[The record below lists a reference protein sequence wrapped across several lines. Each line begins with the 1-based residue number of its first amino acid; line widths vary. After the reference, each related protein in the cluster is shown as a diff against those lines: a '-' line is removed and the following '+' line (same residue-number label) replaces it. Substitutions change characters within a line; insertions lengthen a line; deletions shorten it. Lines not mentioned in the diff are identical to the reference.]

1 MVDSSS
7 LLGRTISHYRI
18 IEKLGAGGMGV
29 VYKAE
34 DTRLHRFV
42 ALKFLPE
49 DLAKDAQSLERFRR
63 EAQAA
68 SALNHPNICTIYD
81 IGEDG
86 GNVYLA
92 MELLDGQTL
101 KQAIGGRP
109 LELESIPGLA
119 IEIAD
124 ALDAAHAKGIV
135 HRDIKPD
142 NIFVTERGHAKILDF
157 GLAKVAG
164 GGAGVSV
171 SAQPTAPREEL
182 LTSPGMAVGTVSY
195 MSPEQVR
202 GKALDGRTD
211 LFSFGVVLYQMTTGA
226 LPFRGDTAG
235 MVFDSILNRDPT
247 PPSQLNPQLS
257 PTLEHI
263 IARALDKDRDL
274 RYQHASDIRAELQRL
289 KRNSSSARLPLPAA
303 RESSAAAATF
313 PAPGGVPPAEN
324 TSSRGKRAL
333 FVAIPIVL
341 LLGALAGAFLW
352 RHSPHAAPPSSA
364 DWQQL
369 TFFTDSAVYPA
380 LSSDG
385 RMLAF
390 IRGTE
395 SFFGPGQVY
404 VQFLPDGEPVQL
416 THDSTLKLSPIFSP
430 DNTRIAYSTAGPWE
444 VWEVPVL
451 GGEPRVFLPNASS
464 LTWIDGGSRVL
475 FSEIKQGL
483 QMALVTTDESRGQG
497 RDVYVPEGDR
507 SMAHHS
513 YLSPDGK
520 NVLVVEMGSG
530 GQLIA
535 CRVVPF
541 AQPGPPRLIG
551 PVDKPCI
558 SGAWSPDGKWLY
570 FNASTDKFHIWRMR
584 FPDGEAE
591 QITFGPTSQ
600 EGMAMAPDGKS
611 LVTSVGSQDSTVWL
625 HDKDGDHQI
634 SSEGSAELPI
644 FSADGKS
651 IYFLMTSGSSQKREL
666 WEKDLGAE
674 NAQRLLPGYAMDSY
688 SVSPDGKS
696 VVFATQ
702 DKNGKSSIWIASTNR
717 LFSPR
722 QLSSQSIDDSPNFR
736 PDGSL
741 VFRSREAGSNFMYR
755 MNADGSGRQKISP
768 ATIFDIHGLSPD
780 GRWLAAGSHTS
791 DPQHPVGINAFP
803 VDGGEPVTLCLAH
816 CAIAWDTSGKF
827 IFIRI
832 KWEDPDTYVLPT
844 APGSQLPE
852 LPASGLGDPKD
863 VANIKGAVTI
873 HDHPESALSTSVYAL
888 VRTTTRRN
896 LYRIPLP

>member
-1 MVDSSS
+1 MDSDRWKQVDHLLQSVLERPRGERDAFLTQACAGDEALEREVRS
-7 LLGRTISHYRI
+7 LLTFEPRVESFLESPAMEMAARDLDRPEESDATQESGDSPIGPAVSHYRI
-18 IEKLGAGGMGV
+18 VEKLGAGGMGV

-182 LTSPGMAVGTVSY
+182 LTSPGMAGGTVSY
-195 MSPEQVR
+195 MSPEQGR

-211 LFSFGVVLYQMTTGA
+211 LFSLGVVLSQMTTGV

-235 MVFDSILNRDPT
+235 MVFDSILNRDPM

-274 RYQHASDIRAELQRL
+274 RYQHASDLRAELQRL
-289 KRNSSSARLPLPAA
+289 KRDSSSARMPLPAA

-313 PAPGGVPPAEN
+313 PAPGGVPPAGN

-364 DWQQL
+364 DW
-369 TFFTDSAVYPA
+369 
-380 LSSDG
+380 
-385 RMLAF
+385 
-390 IRGTE
+390 
-395 SFFGPGQVY
+395 
-404 VQFLPDGEPVQL
+404 
-416 THDSTLKLSPIFSP
+416 
-430 DNTRIAYSTAGPWE
+430 
-444 VWEVPVL
+444 
-451 GGEPRVFLPNASS
+451 
-464 LTWIDGGSRVL
+464 
-475 FSEIKQGL
+475 
-483 QMALVTTDESRGQG
+483 
-497 RDVYVPEGDR
+497 
-507 SMAHHS
+507 
-513 YLSPDGK
+513 
-520 NVLVVEMGSG
+520 
-530 GQLIA
+530 
-535 CRVVPF
+535 
-541 AQPGPPRLIG
+541 
-551 PVDKPCI
+551 
-558 SGAWSPDGKWLY
+558 
-570 FNASTDKFHIWRMR
+570 
-584 FPDGEAE
+584 
-591 QITFGPTSQ
+591 
-600 EGMAMAPDGKS
+600 
-611 LVTSVGSQDSTVWL
+611 
-625 HDKDGDHQI
+625 
-634 SSEGSAELPI
+634 
-644 FSADGKS
+644 
-651 IYFLMTSGSSQKREL
+651 
-666 WEKDLGAE
+666 
-674 NAQRLLPGYAMDSY
+674 
-688 SVSPDGKS
+688 
-696 VVFATQ
+696 
-702 DKNGKSSIWIASTNR
+702 
-717 LFSPR
+717 
-722 QLSSQSIDDSPNFR
+722 
-736 PDGSL
+736 
-741 VFRSREAGSNFMYR
+741 
-755 MNADGSGRQKISP
+755 
-768 ATIFDIHGLSPD
+768 
-780 GRWLAAGSHTS
+780 
-791 DPQHPVGINAFP
+791 
-803 VDGGEPVTLCLAH
+803 
-816 CAIAWDTSGKF
+816 
-827 IFIRI
+827 
-832 KWEDPDTYVLPT
+832 
-844 APGSQLPE
+844 
-852 LPASGLGDPKD
+852 
-863 VANIKGAVTI
+863 
-873 HDHPESALSTSVYAL
+873 
-888 VRTTTRRN
+888 
-896 LYRIPLP
+896 

>member
-164 GGAGVSV
+164 GGAGISV

-235 MVFDSILNRDPT
+235 MVFDSILNRDPM

-289 KRNSSSARLPLPAA
+289 KRDSSSARMPLPAT
-303 RESSAAAATF
+303 RESSAAAETF
-313 PAPGGVPPAEN
+313 MAPGGVPPAGN
-324 TSSRGKRAL
+324 TSSRAKRAL

-364 DWQQL
+364 DWEQL

-390 IRGTE
+390 IRG
-395 SFFGPGQVY
+395 SNPFIGPGDVY
-404 VQFLPDGEPVQL
+404 VKLLPGGEPIQL
-416 THDSTLKLSPIFSP
+416 THDARAKLSPSFLP
-430 DNTRIAYSTAGPWE
+430 DNSRIAYSFNDPWDT
-444 VWEVPVL
+444 WQVPVL
-451 GGEPRVFLPNASS
+451 GGAPQILLPNSS
-464 LTWIDGGSRVL
+464 SITWIDDGTRLLYSEMIEGLHLRV
-475 FSEIKQGL
+475 
-483 QMALVTTDESRGQG
+483 VTSDAARGNS
-497 RDVYVPEGDR
+497 RDVYVPPGNR

-513 YLSPDGK
+513 YLSPDGRW
-520 NVLVVEMGSG
+520 VLVVEMDTLSH
-530 GQLIA
+530 LIP
-535 CRVVPF
+535 CRIVPF
-541 AQPGPPRLIG
+541 QGAQNVTLVGPPTG
-551 PVDKPCI
+551 SCI
-558 SGAWSPDGKWLY
+558 SGAWSPDGKWIYLTIK
-570 FNASTDKFHIWRMR
+570 NADLQIWRQR
-584 FPDGEAE
+584 VPDG
-591 QITFGPTSQ
+591 
-600 EGMAMAPDGKS
+600 
-611 LVTSVGSQDSTVWL
+611 
-625 HDKDGDHQI
+625 
-634 SSEGSAELPI
+634 
-644 FSADGKS
+644 
-651 IYFLMTSGSSQKREL
+651 
-666 WEKDLGAE
+666 
-674 NAQRLLPGYAMDSY
+674 N
-688 SVSPDGKS
+688 
-696 VVFATQ
+696 
-702 DKNGKSSIWIASTNR
+702 
-717 LFSPR
+717 
-722 QLSSQSIDDSPNFR
+722 
-736 PDGSL
+736 
-741 VFRSREAGSNFMYR
+741 
-755 MNADGSGRQKISP
+755 
-768 ATIFDIHGLSPD
+768 
-780 GRWLAAGSHTS
+780 
-791 DPQHPVGINAFP
+791 
-803 VDGGEPVTLCLAH
+803 
-816 CAIAWDTSGKF
+816 
-827 IFIRI
+827 
-832 KWEDPDTYVLPT
+832 
-844 APGSQLPE
+844 
-852 LPASGLGDPKD
+852 
-863 VANIKGAVTI
+863 
-873 HDHPESALSTSVYAL
+873 
-888 VRTTTRRN
+888 
-896 LYRIPLP
+896 